1 MNSRII
7 SRYRHITT
15 EMCNRLHILLN
26 YAVDWI
32 MSGMLVCRIL
42 HVGRN
47 SPIEGFTVLATLRMS
62 WSEIAFCPNRP
73 TRGAGVMEA
82 DGRTTTLKEGLELL
96 SWLDFF
102 GCARRIEHSGKVSS
116 ELAQERQTWSA
127 SVICKTWLS
136 ILGIPVQ
143 PAKVVRRHMYKKAR
157 TGRLLG
163 SHINVEKQNYRFGIQ
178 TDEHHRWLQLIFAC
192 KKMNRLRT

>member
-1 MNSRII
+1 MNSRI
-7 SRYRHITT
+7 SSKYRHFTA
-15 EMCNRLHILLN
+15 EMCNCLHALLN

-32 MSGMLVCRIL
+32 MSRMLVCRIL
-42 HVGRN
+42 HVGCN
-47 SPIEGFTVLATLRMS
+47 SPIQGFTVLATLRMS

-73 TRGAGVMEA
+73 IRGAGVMEA
-82 DGRTTTLKEGLELL
+82 NGRTTTLKEGLELL
-96 SWLDFF
+96 SWLEFF

-143 PAKVVRRHMYKKAR
+143 PAKIERRHMYKQVR

-163 SHINVEKQNYRFGIQ
+163 SQ
-178 TDEHHRWLQLIFAC
+178 
-192 KKMNRLRT
+192 MLR